1 MKLPR
6 GLSGDEAVRAFR
18 RTGWQVFRMT
28 GSHIV
33 LEKEGEEFNLS
44 IPRHD
49 ELGHGLLRHQIR
61 LAGLSVEQFVQLLRK
76 NKR

>member
-6 GLSGDEAVRAFR
+6 GLSGDEAVRAFCR
-18 RTGWQVFRMT
+18 AGWQVFRMT
-28 GSHIV
+28 GSHVV
-33 LEKEGEEFNLS
+33 LEKDGEEFNLS

-61 LAGLSVEQFVQLLRK
+61 LAGLTVEQFIGLLRK
-76 NKR
+76 